1 MGNCL
6 SKCDNEPF
14 SAHCWT
20 PVTSRHLKKVMS
32 GVWKN
37 PVKFFAT
44 GIHRNFIMEYLGLLK
59 KASLLDI
66 YDRLPPQSFEY

>member
-6 SKCDNEPF
+6 SKCNDKPF
-14 SAHCWT
+14 YACCCWT
-20 PVTSRHLKKVMS
+20 PFTSGRPKKAPS
-32 GVWKN
+32 PIRKD

-44 GIHRNFIMEYLGLLK
+44 GLHRNPMIEYLGLSK

-66 YDRLPPQSFEY
+66 YDRFPLQSC

>member
-6 SKCDNEPF
+6 SKCNDKPF
-14 SAHCWT
+14 SACCSWT
-20 PVTSRHLKKVMS
+20 PVTSGRPKKAPS
-32 GVWKN
+32 AIRKD

-44 GIHRNFIMEYLGLLK
+44 GLHRNPMMEYLGLLK

-66 YDRLPPQSFEY
+66 YDRFPLQSC

>member
-6 SKCDNEPF
+6 SKCNDKPF
-14 SAHCWT
+14 SARCCWIT
-20 PVTSRHLKKVMS
+20 VTSRRLKKVAS
-32 GVWKN
+32 GTRKD

-44 GIHRNFIMEYLGLLK
+44 GMHRNPMMEYLGLLK

-66 YDRLPPQSFEY
+66 YD

>member
-1 MGNCL
+1 
-6 SKCDNEPF
+6 
-14 SAHCWT
+14 
-20 PVTSRHLKKVMS
+20 MS
-32 GVWKN
+32 GIWKN

-66 YDRLPPQSFEY
+66 YDRFPPQSFEY

>member
-1 MGNCL
+1 
-6 SKCDNEPF
+6 
-14 SAHCWT
+14 
-20 PVTSRHLKKVMS
+20 MS
-32 GVWKN
+32 VVWKN

-44 GIHRNFIMEYLGLLK
+44 GIRRNFIMEYLGLLK